1 VYREVVASRARGT
14 IGSVYKRGFTLIE
27 LLVVIAIIGI
37 LASVV
42 LVTVNSA
49 RSRGQD
55 AAIKANLAGVR
66 TQAEIYYDT
75 QSPSTYVGMC
85 TDPTI
90 AGQIDAAKS
99 AAGISTATNVTNA
112 TAGSA
117 GTATCHATGGS
128 WAVEIPLREG
138 GFWCVDGDGS
148 AGEEA
153 DTTLGSNDVTCG

>member
-1 VYREVVASRARGT
+1 VHRRVVASRSRGT
-14 IGSVYKRGFTLIE
+14 IRGVYKRGFTLIE

-55 AAIKANLAGVR
+55 AAIKANLNGVR
-66 TQAEIYYDT
+66 TQAEIYYDD
-75 QSPSTYVGMC
+75 QSPTTYVGMC
-85 TDPTI
+85 ADEFI
-90 AGQIDAAKS
+90 ENQIDGAKS
-99 AAGISTATNVTNA
+99 AAGISTATNVTNGN
-112 TAGSA
+112 AGSA
-117 GTATCHATGGS
+117 GTATCHATSAG
-128 WAVEIPLREG
+128 WAIEIPLREG

-153 DTTLGSNDVTCG
+153 DTTLGSNDITCG